1 MRYIMSAASF
11 IYYALSISHNLHKYK
26 HKNTQPI
33 NHSRVYATAYA
44 NYRSP
49 YKMNITHSSLD
60 LL

>member
-26 HKNTQPI
+26 HKNIQPI
-33 NHSRVYATAYA
+33 NHGRVYATDYP
-44 NYRSP
+44 NYSSP
-49 YKMNITHSSLD
+49 YKTNMTHSSLD